1 MFGIFL
7 SEKFSLYNN
16 TPKQEKNQEHFGYID
31 VVKITVLMGTAGMPA
46 VLAAAAVT
54 NAAEKFPRRL
64 PQGYGSSFGGILS
77 QFYYEKRFIAEET
90 IRPIPPT
97 ITRISTTSRTVST
110 IFVPDETFSEDV
122 TSFA

>member
-7 SEKFSLYNN
+7 YGKFSLYNN
-16 TPKQEKNQEHFGYID
+16 TPKQEKNQEHFGYIG
-31 VVKITVLMGTAGMPA
+31 VGKITVRGPQLPNPPQVTPQKNPPS
-46 VLAAAAVT
+46 AAAGIRIVL
-54 NAAEKFPRRL
+54 R
-64 PQGYGSSFGGILS
+64 GILS
-77 QFYYEKRFIAEET
+77 LFYYEKRLIAEET

-110 IFVPDETFSEDV
+110 IFVPDETFSEAV

>member
-31 VVKITVLMGTAGMPA
+31 VVNITVRGNSRYACRTCRRCC
-46 VLAAAAVT
+46 
-54 NAAEKFPRRL
+54 NQCRRKIPRRL
-64 PQGYGSSFGGILS
+64 PQEYGSSFGGILS
-77 QFYYEKRFIAEET
+77 QFYYEKRLIAEET

-97 ITRISTTSRTVST
+97 ITMISTTSRIVST